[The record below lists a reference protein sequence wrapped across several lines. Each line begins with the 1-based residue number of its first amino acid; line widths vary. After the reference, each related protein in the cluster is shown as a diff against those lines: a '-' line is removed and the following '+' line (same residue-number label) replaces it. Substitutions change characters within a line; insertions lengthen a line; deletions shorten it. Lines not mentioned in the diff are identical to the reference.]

1 MQMKFFIYVTKNI
14 GGLTYSRVDGS
25 KTQAS
30 ADRVLTEPVLRFSR
44 ACWMWSRVVCVVA
57 LAYSASGFYFCFFND
72 ELRSHGVL
80 AGSPVVLSANRIVD
94 AFDVVVVSR
103 LTFHFVRH
111 SQTLARL
118 LASTIFLFKDV
129 DTRRVK
135 KLHQKVLYIVSFSG
149 FYLTLI
155 ADCCYR
161 IQELLNAYTS
171 Q

>member
-118 LASTIFLFKDV
+118 LASTIVLFKDV